1 MPETQHKYFKIK
13 AAVIPTKRFCCDDCM
28 LDKLSNH
35 CEEKWCDNKSILELK
50 EIKEITGDEYDSLD
64 R

>member
-13 AAVIPTKRFCCDDCM
+13 AAVKPTKRFSCDDCI

-35 CEEKWCDNKSILELK
+35 CETEWCEDQTILELT
-50 EIKEITGDEYDSLD
+50 EIKEITGDEYD